1 MLIPLIVWPLCSIP
15 NLLSILLPNCT
26 SCPSDVGVETG
37 LHVGVTTRG
46 VGGCIICLLG
56 LSMLFLVHVVLNMFP
71 SMDLD
76 GDFC

>member
-1 MLIPLIVWPLCSIP
+1 MS
-15 NLLSILLPNCT
+15 NLLSILLNNCT
-26 SCPSDVGVETG
+26 SCPSDVGLEIG

-46 VGGCIICLLG
+46 VGGCICLLG
-56 LSMLFLVHVVLNMFP
+56 LSMLFLVYVVLNMFP